1 MKIALKD
8 IKPNPYRN
16 LERYPLDQPHV
27 DELVASIKA
36 TEAGFWD
43 NVLVRKVGDK
53 YELAYGHHRLEAAKQ
68 AGLKEADFIVKKLSD
83 EEMLKIMYL
92 ENKQD
97 RVRKPFISLMES
109 VEAAVKAI
117 AQGTIL
123 VSIPNE
129 AKITSVRLAPSF
141 RTNPIVSRTSEGV
154 PPSGTPTDGVPYNT
168 PSLAIFLGET
178 KKHGDSETA
187 NEAISAVINALELM
201 ERKALTRREV
211 EAIPTLDALQRRV
224 GEAQRE
230 LEQRERQRLAR
241 QRDEEA
247 LAEAAKRVK
256 EAQEKRKLADKK
268 AAEEQEKIQE
278 RIREEAEKI
287 RLAQEEKRQAET
299 AAEKARAVKAIEEAR
314 RRQAEEEERAKERE
328 KEFKKKRAELDAAVE
343 ARKHAEEAKKEWAE
357 ERATKAEEP
366 RIPREEPEKYSETEV
381 FKAWEKAA
389 DATERALEMSRA
401 TRQKDLLM
409 LKRTKGEIER
419 VMKAANKGVV
429 KYQKA

>member
-117 AQGTIL
+117 AEGAIVVDVAEKTNVGFL
-123 VSIPNE
+123 RN
-129 AKITSVRLAPSF
+129 APSF
-141 RTNPIVSRTSEGV
+141 VAGA
-154 PPSGTPTDGVPYNT
+154 SGTESVQHPYTTD
-168 PSLAIFLGET
+168 SLGLLLSEV
-178 KKHGDSETA
+178 KKRGDSFQA
-187 NEAISAVINALELM
+187 NDAIRAVVSALELL
-201 ERKALTRREV
+201 ELKALSRREL

>member
-109 VEAAVKAI
+109 AEAAVKAI
-117 AQGTIL
+117 AAGTIVVEVADKARNDAL
-123 VSIPNE
+123 RN
-129 AKITSVRLAPSF
+129 APSF
-141 RTNPIVSRTSEGV
+141 VAGVSVSESD
-154 PPSGTPTDGVPYNT
+154 PHPYTTD
-168 PSLAIFLGET
+168 SLGLLLSEV
-178 KKHGDSETA
+178 KKKGDGFRA
-187 NEAISAVINALELM
+187 NDALIAVVAALELL
-201 ERKALTRREV
+201 ELKALSRREL

>member
-117 AQGTIL
+117 AEGTI
-123 VSIPNE
+123 VVDAPERTNP
-129 AKITSVRLAPSF
+129 ANVRHAPSF
-141 RTNPIVSRTSEGV
+141 IAGKIPTGSESDPVAYSIDSLGLLLSEV
-154 PPSGTPTDGVPYNT
+154 KKKGDG
-168 PSLAIFLGET
+168 FR
-178 KKHGDSETA
+178 A
-187 NEAISAVINALELM
+187 NDALIAVVAALELL
-201 ERKALTRREV
+201 ELKALSRREL